1 MKQRI
6 VSTLVV
12 LLVSICAYSSQDV
25 FRDIALELASAGGAL
40 PGKTVAVVPFEAA
53 VGQDG
58 DFARYA
64 SEKITHELVLTGK
77 LTVVE
82 RSKIARVMGE
92 QEFSASGAMS
102 ADSVS
107 KLGKLL
113 AVDALVFGTVSRAS
127 GGSELLVRMIDIRTG
142 SILKSVARTVA
153 SADAGSTA
161 RREGGERRGWF
172 FRDRPKTA
180 GTAEATREIKDDEEA
195 KGALA
200 DLHLVEQGRVLYING
215 RVGNSGRAVLENPNI
230 TLSFLSSDGRQ
241 VAVARLFGDRH
252 INPGETLPVRGI
264 LTPGPKGYQ
273 SYRAYYDPQPDRFS
287 SFIESISSSQERFGK
302 GSLGSYELSGM
313 ITNPNG
319 YPVKLV
325 KIIVSLFDAQGKFI
339 GSAYG
344 FSGAKRLSPGESAP
358 YTVNIYPY
366 SLSGQPK
373 RYQLHFAALKD

>member
-6 VSTLVV
+6 VSIIIF

-25 FRDIALELASAGGAL
+25 FRDIALELASASGAL
-40 PGKTVAVVPFEAA
+40 PGRTVAVVPFETA
-53 VGQDG
+53 VGQDR

-64 SEKITHELVLTGK
+64 SDKITHELVLTGK
-77 LTVVE
+77 LTLVE

-127 GGSELLVRMIDIRTG
+127 GGNELLVRMIDIRTG
-142 SILKSVARTVA
+142 SILKSVARTVISGETA
-153 SADAGSTA
+153 SGI
-161 RREGGERRGWF
+161 RREESGRRWWF
-172 FRDRPKTA
+172 FRDRPKTTGA
-180 GTAEATREIKDDEEA
+180 PEAAREIKDDEEA

-200 DLHLVEQGRVLYING
+200 DLHLVEHGRVLYING
-215 RVGNSGRAVLENPNI
+215 RVGNSGKAVLENPNI
-230 TLSFLSSDGRQ
+230 TLSFLSEDGKQ

-264 LTPGPKGYQ
+264 LTPGPKGYRT
-273 SYRAYYDPQPDRFS
+273 YRAYYDPQPDRFS
-287 SFIESISSSQERFGK
+287 SFVETITSSQERFGK

-313 ITNPNG
+313 IANPNG

-344 FSGAKRLSPGESAP
+344 FSGAKRLSSGESAP
-358 YTVNIYPY
+358 YTVTIFPY